1 MSKLIVYLDQNVVS
15 NMAKAKFLGDSGL
28 AAKTAPYGSRFDRLS
43 ALVENE
49 SVICAESMFHMLE
62 SENVELAAAVQ
73 RVLSRLSF
81 GLYFHTPWDIVMF
94 QAFRAARLFL
104 ALPGDEM
111 PPWQDAFTHDPDEAL
126 DCRTIQIGAGR
137 VVLRTTWPAMPRTVK
152 PTAYMRDRQA
162 VCGKYLWTDF
172 DARKQQQEN
181 AIIDTLFLNPTDVH
195 GLNIIGGLHEYWFLH
210 DLPQN
215 RFHDF
220 LNSSELRACPFV
232 STLSILS
239 AAINCDPKRTAK
251 PSDAMDTLILAT
263 VLPYCDAIAVSAD
276 LFGLWQQTKLE
287 RTFKARVFSS
297 KESLVKH
304 FDDWLATRDSS
315 TQQRAGTVPVM

>member
-1 MSKLIVYLDQNVVS
+1 MSKLIVYLDQNFVS

-49 SVICAESMFHMLE
+49 SLICAESLFHALE
-62 SENVELAAAVQ
+62 SEDMKLATAVQ
-73 RVLSRLSF
+73 TVLSRLSF
-81 GLYFHTPWDIVMF
+81 GLRFRTPWEIVMF
-94 QAFRAARLFL
+94 QAFRATQLFF
-104 ALPGDEM
+104 ALPSEET
-111 PPWQDAFTHDPDEAL
+111 PHWQDAFTDDPDEPL
-126 DCRTIQIGAGR
+126 DSRTIQIGAGR
-137 VVLRTTWPAMPRTVK
+137 VTLRTAWSAAPRTVK

-162 VCGKYLWTDF
+162 VRGKYLWKDF
-172 DARKQQQEN
+172 TARKAEQKN
-181 AIIDTLFLNPTDVH
+181 AIVDTLFLNPTDVH
-195 GLNIIGGLHEYWFLH
+195 CRNILGGLRKYWFLH

-215 RFHDF
+215 RFHEF
-220 LNSSELRACPFV
+220 LNSSELRDCPFV
-232 STLSILS
+232 SILSTLS

-263 VLPYCDAIAVSAD
+263 VLPYCDAVGVSAD
-276 LFGLWQQTKLE
+276 LFALWQQTKLE

-315 TQQRAGTVPVM
+315 TQQRASTIPAM